1 MEQCQ
6 LQIVNNSKKMKK
18 RKKIVVKA
26 REMKAIDYSNEV
38 FWFFYSM
45 LHVFFTFKQPKNS
58 QNKF

>member
-1 MEQCQ
+1 
-6 LQIVNNSKKMKK
+6 MKK

-26 REMKAIDYSNEV
+26 REKKAIDYSNEV

-45 LHVFFTFKQPKNS
+45 LRVFFTFKQPKNS